1 MEPSLP
7 TPAPLNFSVDSPSR
21 GVSLLT
27 PFSDI
32 GITPLSSIGSFQA
45 IVPAEPVLTQSLA
58 LSTPTS
64 IPISTPAT
72 VPGKGLL
79 GQYYSGIN
87 FDTLKLTRID
97 PTINFSWG
105 LGSPDALL
113 GVDRFSTRWTGKVQA
128 KYSETYTFYTNSDDG
143 VRLWLNGQQV
153 IDNWIPHGLTQDS
166 ATITLIEGQQYD
178 IKLDYYE
185 ETGSASSGLSWS
197 SASQKKEIIPQSQL
211 YEPDATLPTSNLLTP
226 ANKMTSGSTG
236 YQFSVVYADN
246 IGITQATIDSQDIL
260 VSGPNQFSQLA
271 KLVSVSSDKDGSP
284 LTATYRID
292 APGAGWSTESS
303 GAYSITLQ
311 ANQVSDG
318 DNNFIPS
325 NTLGTFL
332 VDFAPPTAQLVA
344 TNPVIGGSA
353 RYSFSVIY
361 SDNLGVYPYTI
372 DSQDLQ
378 VSGPNNF
385 SQLAQLDS
393 VSPSKDGRSV
403 TAIYSINA
411 PNKVWDTTSSGTYT
425 VALRAN
431 QISDTNRNTN
441 PLTTLGIIKVDLT
454 PPTATLSPLTTVT
467 SGSAGYEFTVVY
479 SDDTAVKRSTI
490 DSQDIL
496 VTGPTS
502 ATQLAVTQLATLV
515 SVNNAEEGSPL
526 TATYRITAPGGTWDS
541 ADTGSYQISLQANQ
555 ITDLNGNFTA
565 AIGLGTL
572 AVDLIPPTASL
583 TALNVSIEGQ
593 MTSSFTIVYSDNT
606 AVKRSTI
613 DRQEVLV
620 TGPNNRTQLATLV
633 SVSSDLESSPLTA
646 TYSITAPGGTWDS
659 ADIGAYSITLKANPV
674 SDSISDSSGNFITA
688 SQLGTFW
695 ADLSTYAGDFNGDG
709 KVDVLSRDLNT
720 QKVAVSL
727 MNGNLPNSQ
736 APLPDMPANYSI
748 VDIADFN
755 GDGKAD
761 LLWRDSVNQKV
772 VMWLMD
778 GNALNKQAFLPDIS
792 ANYSIADTADFDGD
806 GNADLLWRDSIS
818 QKVIIWLINGTMVTN
833 QLFLRGY
840 G

>member
-1 MEPSLP
+1 MEPSL
-7 TPAPLNFSVDSPSR
+7 PAPLNFSLGSPSR
-21 GVSLLT
+21 GVSPLT
-27 PFSDI
+27 PFSDA
-32 GITPLSSIGSFQA
+32 GITPISSIGSLQA
-45 IVPAEPVLTQSLA
+45 IVAAEPVLTQSLA
-58 LSTPTS
+58 LSAPL
-64 IPISTPAT
+64 STPAV

-87 FDTLKLTRID
+87 FDTLILTRVD

-128 KYSETYTFYTNSDDG
+128 KYSETYTFYTNSDDA
-143 VRLWLNGQQV
+143 VRLWLNGQLV
-153 IDNWIPHGLTQDS
+153 IDNWLPHGLTQDS
-166 ATITLIEGQQYD
+166 ATITLVEGQQYD

-185 ETGSASSGLSWS
+185 DTGSASSGLSWS
-197 SASQKKEIIPQSQL
+197 SASQKKENVPQSQL
-211 YEPDATLPTSNLLTP
+211 YEPDLTLPTSNLLTP
-226 ANKMTSGSTG
+226 ANKITSGGTS

-246 IGITQATIDSQDIL
+246 TGITQATIDNQDIL

-271 KLVSVSSDKDGSP
+271 KLVNVSSDKDGSP
-284 LTATYRID
+284 LTAIYRID
-292 APGAGWSTESS
+292 APGAGWNTESS
-303 GAYSITLQ
+303 GTYSITLQ

-318 DNNFIPS
+318 ENNFISS

-332 VDFAPPTAQLVA
+332 VDFVPPTAQLVA
-344 TNPVIGGSA
+344 TNPVVSGST
-353 RYSFSVIY
+353 RYSFSVVY
-361 SDNLGVYPYTI
+361 SDNLGVYLYTI

-393 VSPSKDGRSV
+393 ISPSKDGRSV

-411 PNKVWDTTSSGTYT
+411 PNKVWDTTSSGIYT
-425 VALRAN
+425 VVLRAN

-454 PPTATLSPLTTVT
+454 PPTATLSPLTSVT
-467 SGSAGYEFTVVY
+467 SGSTGYEFTVVY
-479 SDDTAVKRSTI
+479 SDNTAVKRSTI

-502 ATQLAVTQLATLV
+502 STQLATTQLATLV
-515 SVNNAEEGSPL
+515 SINSAQEGSPL
-526 TATYRITAPGGTWDS
+526 TATYRILAPGGTWDS
-541 ADTGSYQISLQANQ
+541 ADTGLYQISLQANQ
-555 ITDLNGNFTA
+555 ITDLNGNFMA
-565 AIGLGTL
+565 ASVLGTL
-572 AVDLIPPTASL
+572 AVDLTPPTANL
-583 TALNVSIEGQ
+583 TALNISIEGQ
-593 MTSSFTIVYSDNT
+593 RTSSFTIVYSDNT

-620 TGPNNRTQLATLV
+620 TGPNNAAQLATLV
-633 SVSSDLESSPLTA
+633 SVSSDQDSSPLTA
-646 TYSITAPGGTWDS
+646 TYSITAPGGTWDI
-659 ADIGAYSITLKANPV
+659 ADIGAYSITLQANSV
-674 SDSISDSSGNFITA
+674 SDRNSISDSSGNFITA

-695 ADLSTYAGDFNGDG
+695 ADLSTYAGDFDGDG
-709 KVDVLSRDLNT
+709 KVDVLSRDLNSR
-720 QKVAVSL
+720 KVSVSL
-727 MNGNLPNSQ
+727 VNGTLPNSQ
-736 APLPDMPANYSI
+736 VPLPDMPANYSI
-748 VDIADFN
+748 VDITDFN

-778 GNALNKQAFLPDIS
+778 GNTLKSQAFLPDIS
-792 ANYSIADTADFDGD
+792 ASYSIADTADFDGD
-806 GNADLLWRDSIS
+806 GNADLLWRDSIN
-818 QKVIIWLINGTMVTN
+818 QKVIIWLINGTTVTN